1 MVGPRGFG
9 TKGLGPGLD
18 NYYFLDIGK
27 INLFRVVRQFLQSL
41 HKTQGTDTDG

>member
-18 NYYFLDIGK
+18 NYYFLNIGK
-27 INLFRVVRQFLQSL
+27 NNFFRDVGQFLQSL
-41 HKTQGTDTDG
+41 HKTQDTDTDG